1 MKQTITSYYRYGRIV
16 FPFFFT
22 FAVATVS
29 AQDVRQTVSLGEV
42 EVKAARTVSK
52 SDGMLLYPT
61 DGQKRSASS
70 GYAILQQLHL
80 PGIRIDE
87 VAHSVSA
94 LDNRGSVQL
103 RINGIIV
110 GKEEMLSLAPNTIVR
125 IDFIDQPG
133 VRYGEGI
140 AYVID
145 IHTRRPDSG
154 YTVGTTLTQSLTAR
168 NGSYDVYGK
177 WNAGKSELSLNY
189 GFGYKDFRGDRV
201 EERADYHLT
210 DGSVCT
216 IRRSDVAS
224 RSRDLCNAL
233 KLTYNLADSSR
244 YVFQA
249 SLSGNFSHVPG
260 NFSRKCIQ
268 ESGREAYT
276 ALRTGNSRTGSP
288 VLDLYYFRQFT
299 PRQSVTLNAVGT
311 YIHTDS
317 SDSYDEDAPY
327 RYDVDGKTVSL
338 MSEGI
343 YENRLKP
350 FTLSAGINY
359 SQKYTDNEYTGSV
372 SAVNR
377 MRNSRLY
384 LFSEIKGVWDKLRYS
399 AGVGVIYKYY
409 RQQEHSYRYWQF
421 CPKASLSYNFT
432 NRWQLSY
439 NFQST
444 EHASRIAMIGDAMI
458 RTNSMEWIAGSP
470 DLRPNREMYNI
481 LKLSYTDTRFQSYL
495 QGVYKSCHRTNMA
508 AYERTEDNRFI
519 YTQRNQ
525 KEIDALQLMGYA
537 DYWLVPDKLSVNG
550 SGGLFRC
557 FNFGYDYTHCYTS
570 YFITGALNA
579 YLGNFSLSAYADNG
593 WRFLEGETKGSSG
606 ASIVLKASY
615 GYKDWQFALHW
626 QQPLMHNYKMNQSE
640 ILNRYLQKSIA
651 GYSTDACNLV
661 SLTVTWRLNRGR
673 GYRAVDR
680 TIRLKDNDTGI
691 IR

>member
-1 MKQTITSYYRYGRIV
+1 MKRTITFYCRYERIV
-16 FPFFFT
+16 LSLFFMV
-22 FAVATVS
+22 AVAIAS
-29 AQDVRQTVSLGEV
+29 AQNTGQTVSLSEV

-87 VAHSVSA
+87 VAYSVSA

-110 GKEEMLSLAPNTIVR
+110 GKAEMLSLTPSDIVR
-125 IDFIDQPG
+125 IDFVDQPG

-154 YTVGTTLTQSLTAR
+154 YTVGTSLAQSLTVK

-177 WNAGKSELSLNY
+177 WNTGKSELSLNY
-189 GFGYKDFRGDRV
+189 GFSYKDFRGDRV

-216 IRRSDVAS
+216 IRRSDVDT
-224 RSRDLCNAL
+224 RSRDLRNAL

-249 SLSGNFSHVPG
+249 SLSGDFSHVPG
-260 NFSRKCIQ
+260 DFSRKHIQ
-268 ESGREAYT
+268 EGGEKTYT
-276 ALRTGNSRTGSP
+276 ALRTEESLIGSP
-288 VLDLYYFRQFT
+288 VLDLYYFHQFT
-299 PRQSVTLNAVGT
+299 SRQSVTLNAVGT

-317 SDSYDEDAPY
+317 SDSYDEGEPY
-327 RYDVDGKTVSL
+327 RYDVYGKTYSL

-343 YENRLKP
+343 YENCLKP
-350 FTLSAGINY
+350 FILSAGINY
-359 SQKYTDNEYTGSV
+359 RQKYTDNKYAGSV
-372 SAVNR
+372 SSVNR
-377 MRNSRLY
+377 MRNSRTY
-384 LFSEIKGVWDKLRYS
+384 LFSEIKGFWNRLRYS
-399 AGVGVIYKYY
+399 AGVGMVYKYY
-409 RQQEHSYRYWQF
+409 RQQEHSYCYWQF

-470 DLRPNREMYNI
+470 DLRPNRENYNI
-481 LKLSYTDTRFQSYL
+481 LKLSYTDTRLQAYL
-495 QGVYKSCHRTNMA
+495 QGLYKSCHRTNMA
-508 AYERTEDNRFI
+508 VYERTEDNRFI

-525 KEIDALQLMGYA
+525 KEIDALHLMGYA
-537 DYWLVPDKLSVNG
+537 DYWLVSDKLSVNG

-579 YLGNFSLSAYADNG
+579 YLGNLSLSAYADNG
-593 WRFLEGETKGSSG
+593 WHFLEGETKGSSG
-606 ASIVLKASY
+606 ASIAFKVSY

-661 SLTVTWRLNRGR
+661 SLTVTWQLNRGR
-673 GYRAVDR
+673 KFR
-680 TIRLKDNDTGI
+680 TTEKTIHLKDTETGI